1 VNVFF
6 DVLNTLL
13 TEDEV
18 PRPRPRE
25 AFLILKKKGHDLYL
39 WSSGGAG

>member
-1 VNVFF
+1 MNVFF

-25 AFLILKKKGHDLYL
+25 ALLILKKKGHDL
-39 WSSGGAG
+39 